1 MWSTKTAK
9 SLVKEGKKSDDQ
21 LTKRLAEYL
30 GYALDTLDYYEKIIR
45 KRKEKQNGWKN
56 RSNNCDG
63 PVHWYSVL

>member
-45 KRKEKQNGWKN
+45 KRKEK
-56 RSNNCDG
+56 
-63 PVHWYSVL
+63 